1 MATRN
6 SNTNASTGY
15 WEEAFYNAY
24 TPGMKAVLQ
33 EKVDAYAGS
42 VMVDVLEGES
52 KAYDFVGELNLV
64 QKNTRFEDLPLE
76 EGVHNRRWMSPKFY
90 RKRIFVDDE
99 DQIALLTDP
108 TSPYMQAFAKGIIRI
123 KNDVI
128 YNAFDANVR
137 GGDNPG
143 DDTYVLSDTV
153 YTGVANAGRTI
164 VHDTKNDYTVGG
176 TSTGLTIEKLILTRQ
191 ALIELYNDPNQ
202 MFNIV
207 VGPQQMSDLLREA
220 ETQSIDTNIV
230 RALVSGTVSE
240 YMGFRFIVD
249 HNVKIGSSNDI
260 DADTNIYPCFAW
272 AKEGVLFAQNKS
284 PQFKVDWHVE
294 KQVWQIS
301 ARAGMNAIRMDEDA
315 VIKIECA

>member
-1 MATRN
+1 MTERN
-6 SNTNASTGY
+6 SNTNANTGY

-24 TPGMKAVLQ
+24 MPGMKAVLQ

-64 QKNTRFEDLPLE
+64 KKNTRFEDLPLE
-76 EGVHNRRWMSPKFY
+76 EGVHNRRWMSPEFY

-108 TSPYMQAFAKGIIRI
+108 TSPYIQAFAKGVIRI

-128 YNAFDANVR
+128 YNAFNANVR
-137 GGDNPG
+137 GGDQPG
-143 DDTYVLSDTV
+143 DDTYILSNTAF
-153 YTGVANAGRTI
+153 TGRDGAGRTI
-164 VHDTKNDYTVGG
+164 VGG
-176 TSTGLTIEKLILTRQ
+176 TSTGLTIEKLILARQ
-191 ALIELYNDPNQ
+191 GLIELYNDPNQ
-202 MFNIV
+202 IFNLV

-230 RALVSGTVSE
+230 RALVAGTVSE
-240 YMGFRFIVD
+240 YMGFRFIID
-249 HNVKIGSSNDI
+249 HNVVTGSSNDV
-260 DADTNIYPCFAW
+260 DEDTDIAPCYAW
-272 AKEGVLFAQNKS
+272 AKEGMLFAQNKS

-301 ARAGMNAIRMDEDA
+301 ARAGMNAIRMDEDC
-315 VIKIECA
+315 VMKIECA